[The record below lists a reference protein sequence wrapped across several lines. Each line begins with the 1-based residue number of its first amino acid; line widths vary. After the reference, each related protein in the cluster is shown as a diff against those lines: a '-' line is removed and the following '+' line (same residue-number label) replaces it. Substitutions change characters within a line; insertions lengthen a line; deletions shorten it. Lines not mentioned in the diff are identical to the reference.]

1 MNTRNIILGFAAA
14 VLLPTAAVA
23 QQDADRQARLQELER
38 RMEILDQELEAMQL
52 GGSTQAQADPE
63 LIHSG
68 LGPAASKI
76 YQNDSGVSVGG
87 YGEML
92 FTERFGDS
100 GDTVDFYRAIVYFGY
115 RFDDKWVFNSEIEW
129 EHVDETAVEFAYI
142 DYLNS
147 EELNFRVGHMLMPM
161 GITNQMHEPTT
172 FLTPNRPLVERYI
185 LPSTWH
191 ENGVA
196 VYGEVADLQYDF
208 AVVNGMNSDFD
219 LAASGMRGGRQKGS
233 KASAEDLAYVG
244 RVNWSPVDELTV
256 GGGLYIG
263 DSAQSDA
270 AASDFSTT
278 ILEFHAEYQQ
288 GPWQAQ
294 ALFATASVDDA
305 DLLPTASASDD
316 LSGWY
321 VQAGY
326 DLFADNG
333 KDDSLVP
340 YLHYSAFDLQEDS
353 AADSEV
359 TRIMAGISWQPIPQ
373 LVFKGGL
380 SRQEQGS
387 SEDDILELAV
397 GYIF

>member
-1 MNTRNIILGFAAA
+1 MNLRNLLLGCAAA
-14 VLLPTAAVA
+14 MLLPTAATA

-38 RMEILDQELEAMQL
+38 RMEILDQELEALQI
-52 GGSTQAQADPE
+52 GGSTQGEADPA

-76 YQNDSGVSVGG
+76 YQNDSGVSIGG

-92 FTERFGDS
+92 FTERLGDS
-100 GDTVDFYRAIVYFGY
+100 GDSVDFYRAIVYFGY
-115 RFDDKWVFNSEIEW
+115 RFDEKWVFNSEIEW

-142 DYLNS
+142 DYLHS
-147 EELNFRVGHMLMPM
+147 DELNFRVGHMLMPM

-196 VYGEVADLQYDF
+196 IYGETGDLSYDF
-208 AVVNGMNSDFD
+208 AIVNGMNSDFD
-219 LAASGMRGGRQKGS
+219 LASSGMRGGRQKGS

-244 RVNWSPVDELTV
+244 RVNWAAMEGLTV

-263 DSAQSDA
+263 DSAQSDS

-294 ALFATASVDDA
+294 ALFASASVDDA

-321 VQAGY
+321 LQVGY
-326 DLFADNG
+326 DLFADNSQN
-333 KDDSLVP
+333 DSLVP
-340 YLHYSAFDLQEDS
+340 YLHYSSYDLQEDS
-353 AADSEV
+353 AADTEV
-359 TRIMAGISWQPIPQ
+359 TRLMAGVSWQPIPQ

-387 SEDDILELAV
+387 SEDDILELAI